1 MRQQS
6 RAEVKATKKIKRT
19 WTVAPALAAN
29 GTPCLVYVRLGNDE
43 YYMPHGMA
51 VALSNALADAI
62 ETGETTNWKQSK
74 TGRVL
79 DV

>member
-1 MRQQS
+1 MRQQTP
-6 RAEVKATKKIKRT
+6 ADVKVTKKIKRT
-19 WTVAPALAAN
+19 WEVSPAAAAN
-29 GTPCLVYVRLGNDE
+29 GTPCLIHVRLGENE

-62 ETGETTNWKQSK
+62 ETGETTIWKQSK
-74 TGRVL
+74 TGRIL